1 LQFEQELIKSCPP
14 ESLLALLGKVL
25 LLHKKRYVRT
35 KSISFLF
42 RTDFGDG
49 SLVI

>member
-1 LQFEQELIKSCPP
+1 MIKSCPP
-14 ESLLALLGKVL
+14 GRLLELLGKVL
-25 LLHKKRYVRT
+25 LLRKKRYVRT

-42 RTDFGDG
+42 RTNFGDG